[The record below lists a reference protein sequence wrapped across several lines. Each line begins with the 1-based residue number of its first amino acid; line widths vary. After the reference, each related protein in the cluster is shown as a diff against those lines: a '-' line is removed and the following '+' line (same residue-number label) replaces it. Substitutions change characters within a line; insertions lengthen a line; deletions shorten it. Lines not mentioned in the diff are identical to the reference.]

1 MTAGRVG
8 NLPAMSNPVNLTS
21 SGPPETVLD
30 REPADAL
37 EALDAALAAPEG
49 DRRDQVSAV
58 VARWPR
64 FLDAWAR
71 LGDLARDDVE
81 AYAAYRVGYH
91 RGLDRLRASG
101 WRGSGYVR
109 WRHEA
114 NRGFLRALDGL
125 RAAAQAI
132 GEQDEAERCAQFL
145 RQLDPEWRPGT

>member
-1 MTAGRVG
+1 
-8 NLPAMSNPVNLTS
+8 MSDRPVNLTA

-30 REPADAL
+30 DEPADAV
-37 EALDAALAAPEG
+37 AALEEAFARPGPE
-49 DRRDQVSAV
+49 RRDAVAAV

-71 LGDLARDDVE
+71 LGALGRDDVE
-81 AYAAYRVGYH
+81 RYACYRVGYH

-109 WRHEA
+109 WQHPQ

-125 RAAAQAI
+125 RAAAEAI
-132 GEQDEAERCAQFL
+132 GETDEAERGAVFL
-145 RQLDPEWRPGT
+145 RQLDPDWPPG